1 MLKRVLPVVAG
12 LVVSMP
18 VGFAQG
24 GDLPGAPQQQQT
36 RIAPEESSPK
46 PAQAPSEAP
55 LPSPSAPAKEPA
67 PAQTAQG
74 QLGLERLLSGVFGLV
89 QDIVSRV
96 DPNADPG
103 SSGSQSGASGTSLS
117 SAAVRVKAPF
127 VEVSSGSQIKV
138 RAPFVKVDRDS
149 DGALSVKAP
158 FVSVEK

>member
-12 LVVSMP
+12 LIVALP
-18 VGFAQG
+18 AGFAQG
-24 GDLPGAPQQQQT
+24 SDLPGAPQRQT
-36 RIAPEESSPK
+36 QTVPEESSPA
-46 PAQAPSEAP
+46 PQAPIEAP
-55 LPSPSAPAKEPA
+55 GSQAVPAKEPA

-74 QLGLERLLSGVFGLV
+74 HLGLERLLSGVFGIV

-103 SSGSQSGASGTSLS
+103 AGANQGSASGTALS

-127 VEVSSGSQIKV
+127 VEVSSGSQLKV
-138 RAPFVKVDRDS
+138 RAPFVKVDRDK

-158 FVSVEK
+158 FVSVEN

>member
-18 VGFAQG
+18 AGLAQG
-24 GDLPGAPQQQQT
+24 GDLSGAPERQSQSTPQE
-36 RIAPEESSPK
+36 ISPQ
-46 PAQAPSEAP
+46 PAQVPSEAP
-55 LPSPSAPAKEPA
+55 LPSPTATAKEPA
-67 PAQTAQG
+67 PVQTAQG
-74 QLGLERLLSGVFGLV
+74 HPGLERLLSGVFGLV

-103 SSGSQSGASGTSLS
+103 SSGSQSGACGTSLS
-117 SAAVRVKAPF
+117 SAAVKVKAPF
-127 VEVSSGSQIKV
+127 VEVSSGSRIKV

-149 DGALSVKAP
+149 DGALSIKAP